1 MTTLQINAVK
11 ARLFQV
17 SSRWVQS
24 LTGTFVRLLPPA
36 IRLMN
41 ISSAFWQSRS
51 LYVAARL
58 DLANVLG
65 DTVMPLEDLAARCG
79 AHATSLRRLLR
90 LLTAMGVFEE
100 APLLHY
106 RNNAL
111 SNPLRTDSGDHRS
124 VRSLILFHN
133 SPEMSRSWYEHLEA
147 GIRSGEAPFR
157 LAHGADLFDYMD
169 EHPEF
174 DAVFAAG
181 IDDVEAIAGNSFVTE
196 FDWSR
201 FSRLID
207 VGGSKG
213 AKALSILRAHPRLQ
227 AVIVD
232 RAETLRLAPAWW
244 ERYATVEERRRVTF
258 VEGDARH
265 AVPRAAGA
273 GDVYVL
279 SAVLHGL
286 DDTTCTTILRTL
298 VAAVGDTGARIVI
311 AEMILPEQ
319 DTDLA
324 AASFDMQMF
333 IGTRGRERTLAEWQA
348 LFASSGVVLGE
359 VVQLASFAK
368 FLVVTPVPTTLNTP

>member
-1 MTTLQINAVK
+1 MTPLQKNAGK

-17 SSRWVQS
+17 ASRWVQS
-24 LTGTFVRLLPPA
+24 LSAAFGRLLPPA
-36 IRLMN
+36 VRLMN
-41 ISSAFWQSRS
+41 LSSAYWQSRS

-65 DTVMPLEDLAARCG
+65 DAVLPLQELATRSG
-79 AHATSLRRLLR
+79 AHAESLRRLLR
-90 LLTAMGVFEE
+90 FLTAMGVFEE
-100 APLLHY
+100 EPPLHY

-111 SNPLRTDSGDHRS
+111 SNPLRTGTGDHNS

-133 SPEMSRSWYEHLEA
+133 SPEMARSWIEQLEA

-169 EHPEF
+169 LHPEF

-181 IDDVEAIAGNSFVTE
+181 MDDVEAIAGNSFVTE

-207 VGGSKG
+207 VGGSNG
-213 AKALSILRAHPRLQ
+213 AKALSILRAHRQLR
-227 AVIVD
+227 AVVVD
-232 RAETLRLAPAWW
+232 RAQAVRLASAWW
-244 ERYATVEERRRVTF
+244 EHHATAEEQRRVTF
-258 VEGDARH
+258 LEGDARH
-265 AVPRAAGA
+265 SVPKAEGA
-273 GDVYVL
+273 GDVYML

-286 DDTTCTTILRTL
+286 DDATCTTILKTL
-298 VAAVGDTGARIVI
+298 VAAAGDTDARIVI
-311 AEMILPEQ
+311 AEMILPER

-324 AASFDMQMF
+324 TASFDMQMF
-333 IGTRGRERTLAEWQA
+333 IGSRGRERTLTEWQA
-348 LFASSGVVLGE
+348 LFAASAVVLDE

-368 FLVVTPVPTTLNTP
+368 LLVVTPARATPDR